1 MYYYILNEKKE
12 KVLEE
17 KDEKKALLEF
27 TTCLY
32 NKYIVKSLSMKRVLY
47 KYNYDEKQKITFSYS
62 NRFKIVFEDVPTTLA
77 HFNICKLKF

>member
-12 KVLEE
+12 KVFEE

-32 NKYIVKSLSMKRVLY
+32 NKYIVKSLSMKRVSY
-47 KYNYDEKQKITFSYS
+47 KYNYNEKQKITFSYS

-77 HFNICKLKF
+77 HFNKRKLKF

>member
-12 KVLEE
+12 KIFQE

-32 NKYIVKSLSMKRVLY
+32 NKYIVKSLSMKRVTY
-47 KYNYDEKQKITFSYS
+47 KYNYDEKQKIIFSYS
-62 NRFKIVFEDVPTTLA
+62 NHFKIVFCDVPTTLA
-77 HFNICKLKF
+77 HFNNKKLKI